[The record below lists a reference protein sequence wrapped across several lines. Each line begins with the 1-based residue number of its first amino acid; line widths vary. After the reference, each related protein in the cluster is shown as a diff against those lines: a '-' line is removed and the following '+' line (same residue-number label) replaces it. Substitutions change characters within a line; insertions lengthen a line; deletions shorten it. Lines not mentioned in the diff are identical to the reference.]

1 MRKKNVLANIAPLV
15 VRQAIRPH
23 QVMFICFT
31 CFKERKMKKILS
43 LIAAVLI
50 YPQISQ
56 GTECVNVPTCA
67 EMGYTLTAPKG
78 DGWICTACPTD
89 PKKFSCSEK
98 PCPPNSSTTQ
108 KIVATGSTG
117 LCNVYCPKGYSGD
130 KICYSTDRITVREIW
145 ICSESSKSHYLA
157 ICYGYSPQ
165 QN

>member
-1 MRKKNVLANIAPLV
+1 
-15 VRQAIRPH
+15 
-23 QVMFICFT
+23 
-31 CFKERKMKKILS
+31 MKKILS

-56 GTECVNVPTCA
+56 GAECVNVPTCA

-108 KIVATGSTG
+108 KLIKNAGSK
-117 LCNVYCPKGYSGD
+117 CEVYCPRGYSGD
-130 KICYSTDRITVREIW
+130 KVCNSTDKIIVDNFPAYCGEAYR
-145 ICSESSKSHYLA
+145 HYYLA

>member
-1 MRKKNVLANIAPLV
+1 
-15 VRQAIRPH
+15 
-23 QVMFICFT
+23 
-31 CFKERKMKKILS
+31 MKKILS

-108 KIVATGSTG
+108 TELRKTGTVSDNGTFIYD
-117 LCNVYCPKGYSGD
+117 VYCPTGYQGD
-130 KICYSTDRITVREIW
+130 SICYNKTPIRVYVHCGGVTSVAERRARGACKGLDGSW
-145 ICSESSKSHYLA
+145 WG
-157 ICYGYSPQ
+157 GYE
-165 QN
+165 